1 MISNYQSINKCFWK
15 YYFAEHLI
23 FRSTQKRGQQKLVFR
38 IDQSTVSHF
47 HFSGKIN
54 KDTCWPT
61 WYEIQKYVKK
71 IMEEYTAVV
80 QHKKKYLNP
89 KVKY

>member
-1 MISNYQSINKCFWK
+1 MISNYQSIQCFWK
-15 YYFAEHLI
+15 YYVAEHFI
-23 FRSTQKRGQQKLVFR
+23 FRSTQKRGQQKLVLK

-54 KDTCWPT
+54 QVTCWLT

-71 IMEEYTAVV
+71 IMDEYTAVV